1 MTNSVSEAGYA
12 TVQFQAVV
20 FDGGLPLSFL
30 LSWASALGL
39 LIGAIAISLRW
50 IIKGAQDRDP
60 TPFACVV
67 FVQLL
72 FFLLFNTVCGMQYM
86 TCVFATGA
94 PDDGMW
100 YLSLAQSIGPLVGN
114 ILLCVFSLALVSLA
128 ARRLPVL
135 QVGTIFTIG
144 VVLLDVA
151 VFLMW
156 TTHVVLMRR

>member
-1 MTNSVSEAGYA
+1 MTNAVSEAGNA

-20 FDGGLPLSFL
+20 FEGGLPLSFL
-30 LSWASALGL
+30 LSWASALGI

-50 IIKGAQDRDP
+50 IIKGTQDRDP

-67 FVQLL
+67 LVQLL

-86 TCVFATGA
+86 TSVFEMGA

-114 ILLCVFSLALVSLA
+114 ILLN
-128 ARRLPVL
+128 
-135 QVGTIFTIG
+135 
-144 VVLLDVA
+144 
-151 VFLMW
+151 
-156 TTHVVLMRR
+156 